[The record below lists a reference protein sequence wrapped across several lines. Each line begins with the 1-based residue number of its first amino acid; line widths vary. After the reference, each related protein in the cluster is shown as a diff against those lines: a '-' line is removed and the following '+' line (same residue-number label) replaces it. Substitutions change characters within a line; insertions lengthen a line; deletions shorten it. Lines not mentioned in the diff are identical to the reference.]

1 MRERQ
6 NYTMTQADYDG
17 LIERINAARQV
28 SGMFLSG
35 GIPMGNPQ
43 QAANDAWCE
52 LGNRMDFDGMSVQP
66 GASKL
71 QFSAVPLVHIQPEH
85 FRSKGEDRMTTAELI
100 AAMDAH
106 DAEGVRLE
114 TEMTALGLDA
124 KKIKAIR
131 KAEAAAEKARA
142 TLRELM
148 GEPVVAVEQTVTNV
162 ALPEVTV
169 TVNDSDPNAQPAVT
183 ANAPAPENPKKGGK

>member
-6 NYTMTQADYDG
+6 NYTMTQADYDD
-17 LIERINAARQV
+17 LIERIDAARKV
-28 SGMFLSG
+28 SGMLLSG
-35 GIPMGNPQ
+35 GIPMGDPQ
-43 QAANDAWCE
+43 QAANNAWCE
-52 LGNRMDFDGMSVQP
+52 LGNRMDFDGMSVEA

-71 QFSAVPLVHIQPEH
+71 QFSAVPIAHIQPEH

-114 TEMTALGLDA
+114 KEMTALGLDA

-131 KAEAAAEKARA
+131 KAESATKKAQA
-142 TLRELM
+142 TLAELM
-148 GEPVVAVEQTVTNV
+148 KDSATVAEAPKDETKDETKTD
-162 ALPEVTV
+162 ET
-169 TVNDSDPNAQPAVT
+169 
-183 ANAPAPENPKKGGK
+183 PAPETPAENKKGGK

>member
-1 MRERQ
+1 
-6 NYTMTQADYDG
+6 
-17 LIERINAARQV
+17 
-28 SGMFLSG
+28 
-35 GIPMGNPQ
+35 
-43 QAANDAWCE
+43 
-52 LGNRMDFDGMSVQP
+52 
-66 GASKL
+66 
-71 QFSAVPLVHIQPEH
+71 
-85 FRSKGEDRMTTAELI
+85 MTTAELI
-100 AAMDAH
+100 AAMDTH
-106 DAEGVRLE
+106 DAERVRLE
-114 TEMTALGLDA
+114 KEMTALGLDA

>member
-1 MRERQ
+1 
-6 NYTMTQADYDG
+6 
-17 LIERINAARQV
+17 
-28 SGMFLSG
+28 
-35 GIPMGNPQ
+35 
-43 QAANDAWCE
+43 
-52 LGNRMDFDGMSVQP
+52 
-66 GASKL
+66 
-71 QFSAVPLVHIQPEH
+71 
-85 FRSKGEDRMTTAELI
+85 MTTAELI

-114 TEMTALGLDA
+114 KEMTALGLDA

-169 TVNDSDPNAQPAVT
+169 TVNDSDPSAQPDAT
-183 ANAPAPENPKKGGK
+183 DNAPVPENPKKGGK